1 MDDQIPSSVRQILAH
16 AASGALTKR
25 QNYHIPEDGPSFAQ
39 APAPAED
46 AFVGIV
52 PFLRRMFI
60 LIFSGTIL
68 LISSLGLHGLFYFVA
83 MPSHH
88 ATEPLF
94 FDYSGISRHPAP
106 VCVDESS
113 KTCSRTNHLPGEKV
127 MPWAV
132 ADLFSKHSQWEAFQ
146 KDVIPLPRAD
156 NRILKTGQAYYLEV
170 ALELPDS
177 DINRAAGVFGVS
189 VELQS
194 SNGTK
199 LASSMRAARLPHE
212 SAWVAT
218 LRKLIWLLPLLIGA
232 VQETRTVVV
241 PSFRHLVES
250 RDFPLV
256 SYFSLFLFAALV
268 TTNAEFSKSLPPR
281 NMSRSGS
288 S

>member
-1 MDDQIPSSVRQILAH
+1 MDDQIPSPVRHILAH
-16 AASGALTKR
+16 VASEALAKV
-25 QNYHIPEDGPSFAQ
+25 QNYHIPEDVPSRP
-39 APAPAED
+39 PAPAED

-52 PFLRRMFI
+52 PLLRRMFI
-60 LIFSGTIL
+60 LIFSGTVL
-68 LISSLGLHGLFYFVA
+68 LISSLGLHGLFYFIA

-88 ATEPLF
+88 ATEALF

-106 VCVDESS
+106 VCVDKSS
-113 KTCSRTNHLPGEKV
+113 ETCSITKHLPGETV
-127 MPWAV
+127 VPWAV

-146 KDVIPLPRAD
+146 EDVIPLPRAD
-156 NRILKTGQAYYLEV
+156 HRILKTGQAYYLEV
-170 ALELPDS
+170 ALELPES
-177 DINRAAGVFGVS
+177 DINRGAGVFGVS
-189 VELQS
+189 VEVQS

-212 SAWVAT
+212 SAWVTT

-256 SYFSLFLFAALV
+256 SCFSLFLTLAP
-268 TTNAEFSKSLPPR
+268 SPPC
-281 NMSRSGS
+281 
-288 S
+288 